1 MRKNYIIKD
10 ARRILAEQIR
20 DNGMNTMNKNPIT
33 NATGLSAII
42 PKDNDGY
49 CTVYKMDCEDGL
61 GLMTVYQVYP
71 GIQLIYNDFEAR
83 VVIGTEPLI
92 RMCWRS
98 IIAGKGVKGAYC
110 KAVPA
115 CTSEKGIFP
124 FIQWIT
130 VLLKWPFL

>member
-1 MRKNYIIKD
+1 
-10 ARRILAEQIR
+10 
-20 DNGMNTMNKNPIT
+20 MNTMNKNPIT

-71 GIQLIYNDFEAR
+71 VSSLFTMILKQR

>member
-49 CTVYKMDCEDGL
+49 RL
-61 GLMTVYQVYP
+61 
-71 GIQLIYNDFEAR
+71 
-83 VVIGTEPLI
+83 
-92 RMCWRS
+92 
-98 IIAGKGVKGAYC
+98 
-110 KAVPA
+110 
-115 CTSEKGIFP
+115 
-124 FIQWIT
+124 
-130 VLLKWPFL
+130 

>member
-1 MRKNYIIKD
+1 
-10 ARRILAEQIR
+10 
-20 DNGMNTMNKNPIT
+20 MNKNPIT

-61 GLMTVYQVYP
+61 GLMTVYQVYT
-71 GIQLIYNDFEAR
+71 GIQLIYNDFEATSCYWD
-83 VVIGTEPLI
+83 GTIDKNVL
-92 RMCWRS
+92 RS

>member
-1 MRKNYIIKD
+1 
-10 ARRILAEQIR
+10 
-20 DNGMNTMNKNPIT
+20 
-33 NATGLSAII
+33 
-42 PKDNDGY
+42 
-49 CTVYKMDCEDGL
+49 MDCEDGL

-71 GIQLIYNDFEAR
+71 GIQLIYNDFEATSCYWD
-83 VVIGTEPLI
+83 GTIDKNVLEI
-92 RMCWRS
+92 NHCREGRE
-98 IIAGKGVKGAYC
+98 GAYC